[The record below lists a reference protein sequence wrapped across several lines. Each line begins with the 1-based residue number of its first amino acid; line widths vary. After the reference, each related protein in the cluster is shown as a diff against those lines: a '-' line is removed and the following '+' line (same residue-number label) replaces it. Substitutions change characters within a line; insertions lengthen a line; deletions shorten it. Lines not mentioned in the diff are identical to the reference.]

1 MKLGLIGF
9 GYIGTVCVA
18 GLENICEAIYV
29 CDTNK
34 DKLRSIDTKSVRF
47 AEDEVENIINN
58 SISIFSMEQIYNFA
72 SLNLDCILITVNT
85 DLDEETGTLDIT
97 NVTKTLEALND
108 FNYKGT
114 VILRSTLPIGPD
126 YSSMFSKLS
135 FKIEFVPEFLR
146 EGTSLSDFRNTE
158 VLVIGS
164 NEELAPENS
173 FATVLFGSFAKTT
186 QITNIETA
194 VYTKLLNNAW
204 HSFKISFANE
214 AHRVGQRANLVDS
227 KLALN
232 ILCKDKKLNISDA
245 YMKPGGP
252 FGGPCLNKDLKT
264 LKTLDPNKGLFSCV
278 DEVNKS
284 HMLRL
289 AKEIISIMTKLEIT
303 KFKFDTYEFKIG
315 TGDTRSSI
323 ATRVA
328 DLVDELSDLCFESI
342 DDPDCVFC
350 GRSLMDQGVVLQVS

>member
-1 MKLGLIGF
+1 MRLGLIGF

-29 CDTNK
+29 YDTNQ
-34 DKLRSIDTKSVRF
+34 DKLRTIDTQTVRF
-47 AEDEVENIINN
+47 PEDEVENTINN
-58 SISIFSMEQIYNFA
+58 SISIFSVENIHNFA
-72 SLNLDCILITVNT
+72 SLNLDCILVAVNT
-85 DLDEETGTLDIT
+85 DLDKETGTLNIT

-108 FNYKGT
+108 FNYQGT

-146 EGTSLSDFRNTE
+146 EGTSLDDFRNTQ

-173 FATVLFGSFAKTT
+173 FATVLFGSFAKET

-214 AHRVGQRANLVDS
+214 AYRVGQGVNLVDS
-227 KLALN
+227 ELALN

-245 YMKPGGP
+245 YMRPGGP
-252 FGGPCLNKDLKT
+252 FGGPCLIKDLKT
-264 LKTLDPNKGLFSCV
+264 LKTLDLSGGLFSYI

-284 HMLRL
+284 HILRL
-289 AKEIISIMTKLEIT
+289 AKEIISILHRSEMM
-303 KFKFDTYEFKIG
+303 KFKFDTYEFKTG
-315 TGDTRSSI
+315 TGDTRNSI
-323 ATRVA
+323 ATYVA
-328 DLVDELSDLCFESI
+328 DLVGDLSESCFESI
-342 DDPDCVFC
+342 DAPDCVFC
-350 GRSLMDQGVVLQVS
+350 GRSLMDRGIVIQLR